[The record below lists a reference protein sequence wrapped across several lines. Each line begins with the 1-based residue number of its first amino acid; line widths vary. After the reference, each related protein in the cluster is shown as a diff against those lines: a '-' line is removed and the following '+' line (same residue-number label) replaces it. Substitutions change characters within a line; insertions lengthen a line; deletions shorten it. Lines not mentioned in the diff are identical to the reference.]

1 MTELEK
7 KQSGVTPTITRKK
20 GFLETLPLLWLLN
33 PGCQDYHLC
42 ATKSNPQRRGRK
54 RTPPF
59 LLLAPE
65 STKPS
70 VGTGLWGSGLWRCP
84 VPWLQRLLGTLI
96 SVIANVYPG
105 RWAPK
110 TVKTHKVGELQIK
123 KGVSDIARPNK
134 MVDVTI
140 VALVEN

>member
-1 MTELEK
+1 M
-7 KQSGVTPTITRKK
+7 
-20 GFLETLPLLWLLN
+20 
-33 PGCQDYHLC
+33 
-42 ATKSNPQRRGRK
+42 
-54 RTPPF
+54 
-59 LLLAPE
+59 
-65 STKPS
+65 
-70 VGTGLWGSGLWRCP
+70 
-84 VPWLQRLLGTLI
+84 PWLQRLLGTLI

-110 TVKTHKVGELQIK
+110 TVKTHEVGELSKLK

>member
-1 MTELEK
+1 M
-7 KQSGVTPTITRKK
+7 
-20 GFLETLPLLWLLN
+20 
-33 PGCQDYHLC
+33 
-42 ATKSNPQRRGRK
+42 
-54 RTPPF
+54 
-59 LLLAPE
+59 
-65 STKPS
+65 
-70 VGTGLWGSGLWRCP
+70 
-84 VPWLQRLLGTLI
+84 PWLQRLLGTLV